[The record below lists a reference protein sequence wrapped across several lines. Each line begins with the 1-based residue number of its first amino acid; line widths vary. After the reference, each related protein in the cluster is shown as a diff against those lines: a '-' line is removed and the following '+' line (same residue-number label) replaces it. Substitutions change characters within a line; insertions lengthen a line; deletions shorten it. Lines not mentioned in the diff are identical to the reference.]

1 MAKLNRRSP
10 SQLGCGFI
18 TACGAV
24 IVMLLVVNMTFV
36 KLFFSVNLTIVD
48 DRVFQA
54 AQFVLP
60 IVLIAIELWIY
71 DQIFNRKKMPG
82 NDE

>member
-1 MAKLNRRSP
+1 
-10 SQLGCGFI
+10 
-18 TACGAV
+18 
-24 IVMLLVVNMTFV
+24 MLLVVNMTFV
-36 KLFFSVNLTIVD
+36 KLFFSVNLTILD